1 MMNEASRFFPALR
14 VHSWGG
20 LGSQLFTAQLILK
33 LKHRFPHRKIKVI
46 VHTAGVTRREAEFD
60 FKTLGVKVK
69 QIEDFSFRDKK
80 SRGEVSFDKF
90 QTRFFLL
97 IKHLGLL
104 ILRKFHFIIS
114 ADDEEHFALL
124 RIWTFMI
131 RGHYTQLAI
140 EKDIVR
146 ELYEL
151 VSNQEKV
158 SSRDEYK
165 IIVHCRLGD
174 LLKLSQKSPIDA
186 LRLDTLLE
194 NLNVSPQA
202 VLVVTDSTFNEF
214 MEYSTGTRILNNC
227 QHGNFGSFE
236 TLQKCIFAQD
246 FIGTSAKLSLWA
258 AIFRYFLM
266 NMNTYLPEDLIW
278 IKNTGLKA
286 IWY

>member
-90 QTRFFLL
+90 QTGFFLL

-114 ADDEEHFALL
+114 ADDEEQFALL

-140 EKDIVR
+140 ERDIVR

-227 QHGNFGSFE
+227 QHGNFRSFE

>member
-1 MMNEASRFFPALR
+1 MNQTSRLFPALR

-33 LKHRFPHRKIKVI
+33 LKHRFPRRKIKVI
-46 VHTAGVTRREAEFD
+46 LHTAGVTRREGEFD
-60 FKTLGVKVK
+60 FTTLGVKVK
-69 QIEDFSFRDKK
+69 QIEDFNFKDKK
-80 SRGEVSFDKF
+80 SRGKVSFDKF
-90 QTRFFLL
+90 QTGFSRLM
-97 IKHLGLL
+97 KRLGLL

-114 ADDEEHFALL
+114 ADDEANFALL

-140 EKDIVR
+140 EKDIIR

-158 SSRDEYK
+158 SSCNTHK

-174 LLKLSQKSPIDA
+174 LLKLSQKSPINA
-186 LRLDTLLE
+186 LRLDALLK
-194 NLNVSPQA
+194 NLNVSHQA
-202 VLVVTDSTFNEF
+202 ILVVTDSTINEF

-227 QHGNFGSFE
+227 QHGNFSSFE

-266 NMNTYLPEDLIW
+266 NMNSYLPEDLIW
-278 IKNTGLKA
+278 IKNTGLRA

>member
-1 MMNEASRFFPALR
+1 MNQIFSVFPALR

-33 LKHRFPHRKIKVI
+33 LKHRFPRRRIKVI
-46 VHTAGVTRREAEFD
+46 LHTAGVTRREAEFD
-60 FKTLGVKVK
+60 FETLGVKV
-69 QIEDFSFRDKK
+69 QQTEDFNFRDKK
-80 SRGEVSFDKF
+80 SRDEVSFDKF
-90 QTRFFLL
+90 QAGFFHL
-97 IKHLGLL
+97 IKHFSLL

-114 ADDEEHFALL
+114 ADDEANFALL

-131 RGHYTQLAI
+131 RGHYTQLTI

-202 VLVVTDSTFNEF
+202 VLVVTDSPFNEF

-227 QHGNFGSFE
+227 QHGNFSSFE
-236 TLQKCIFAQD
+236 TLDRCVLAQE

-258 AIFRYFLM
+258 AIFRHFLM
-266 NMNTYLPEDLIW
+266 NMNTYLPVDLIW
-278 IKNTGLKA
+278 IKKAGLKA
-286 IWY
+286 TWY

>member
-1 MMNEASRFFPALR
+1 MNQIFSVFPALR

-33 LKHRFPHRKIKVI
+33 LKHRFPRRRIKVI
-46 VHTAGVTRREAEFD
+46 LHTAGVTRREAEFD
-60 FKTLGVKVK
+60 FETLGVKV
-69 QIEDFSFRDKK
+69 QQTEDFNFRDKK
-80 SRGEVSFDKF
+80 SRDEVSFDKF
-90 QTRFFLL
+90 QAGFFHL
-97 IKHLGLL
+97 IIHFSLL

-114 ADDEEHFALL
+114 ADDEANFALL

-131 RGHYTQLAI
+131 RGHYTQLTI

-202 VLVVTDSTFNEF
+202 VLVVTDSPFNEF

-227 QHGNFGSFE
+227 QHGNFSSFE
-236 TLQKCIFAQD
+236 TLDRCVLAQE

-258 AIFRYFLM
+258 AIFRHFLM
-266 NMNTYLPEDLIW
+266 NMNTYLPVDLIW
-278 IKNTGLKA
+278 IKKAGLKA
-286 IWY
+286 TWY

>member
-1 MMNEASRFFPALR
+1 MNETSRFFPALR

-46 VHTAGVTRREAEFD
+46 LHTAGVTRREAEFD

-69 QIEDFSFRDKK
+69 QIEDFSFRDKQ

-90 QTRFFLL
+90 QTGFFHL

-140 EKDIVR
+140 EKDLVR

-151 VSNQEKV
+151 VSNQGKV

-202 VLVVTDSTFNEF
+202 VLVVTDSSFNEF

-227 QHGNFGSFE
+227 QYRNFSSFE

-246 FIGTSAKLSLWA
+246 FIGTGAKLSMWA